1 MYNSIQDTLII
12 GKKVIYLPTCHS
24 TNDIAAEIV
33 HAGLF
38 DEGTIVITDN
48 QVKGRGQ
55 RGTEWFTIPGQN
67 LTFSVILTPGFLPVS
82 DQFLLS
88 QAVALGI
95 RAYAGKYV
103 DDSKVKW
110 PNDVQVNGKKV
121 SGVLIENSIQGNKI
135 SSSVIGIGVNIN
147 QKVFATAYATSI
159 GKETDRQFVLGDEFH
174 KLLRCLDAFY
184 ADLRSKDS
192 HDRIR
197 KDYLTNL
204 YGYNHSVRFK
214 HQNRSFEGTVS
225 HVTQQGK
232 LVMQLLS
239 ESGTLEV
246 GLKEIEWLRD

>member
-55 RGTEWFTIPGQN
+55 RGTEWVANPGQN
-67 LTFSVILTPGFLPVS
+67 LTFSVILTPGFLPVG

-95 RAYAGKYV
+95 RAYAAKYV
-103 DDSKVKW
+103 NDSKVKW

-121 SGVLIENSIQGNKI
+121 CGVLIENSIQGSSI
-135 SSSVIGIGVNIN
+135 SSSVVGIGVNIN
-147 QKVFATAYATSI
+147 QKEFSNSYATSI
-159 GKETDRQFVLGDEFH
+159 GKETGRQFILGDEFH

-184 ADLRSKDS
+184 ADLKLNAL

-197 KDYLTNL
+197 ADYLTNL
-204 YGYNHSVRFK
+204 YGYDHPVRFK
-214 HQNRSFEGTVS
+214 HKNRVLEGTVS

>member
-24 TNDIAAEIV
+24 TNDIASEIV

-48 QVKGRGQ
+48 QVKGKGQ
-55 RGTEWFTIPGQN
+55 RGTEWVANPGQN
-67 LTFSVILTPGFLPVS
+67 LTFSVILTPGFLPVM

-88 QAVALGI
+88 QTIALGI
-95 RAYAGKYV
+95 HAYVHKYSENV
-103 DDSKVKW
+103 KVKW
-110 PNDVQVNGKKV
+110 PNDILVNGKKV
-121 SGVLIENSIQGNKI
+121 CGVLIENAIQGNKI
-135 SSSVIGIGVNIN
+135 SNSIIGIGVNIN
-147 QKVFATAYATSI
+147 QEIFTNSHATSI
-159 GKETDRQFVLGDEFH
+159 GKETGKQFTLSEEFH
-174 KLLRCLDAFY
+174 KLLRCLDLHY
-184 ADLRSKDS
+184 ANLKSTTL

-197 KDYLTNL
+197 ADYLTNL
-204 YGYNHSVRFK
+204 YGYDQSVRFK
-214 HQNRSFEGTVS
+214 FQNRTFEGKVS
-225 HVTQQGK
+225 SVTPQGR